1 MSDYGNIKNL
11 MLCRGMSLHPNS
23 FNCKRFLEVALRSTV
38 ANLERQKGTALD
50 IQYAK
55 ATYIPMV
62 RNLFAMCCG
71 LAPEELT
78 PEGYD
83 GDVISELT
91 KYHYNPERYQR
102 YMEDH
107 YSEFITQDESVLSK
121 LGDRWMN
128 AAKNFCCIGH
138 SSLPLPSRINR
149 APDKNY
155 VLRMNI
161 CGSRNEDFIPKES
174 LYDAGGKLSF
184 THMFRKLLEDTD
196 SVFPEVSKGGSV
208 VLPRMGTLKMSP
220 NAVRDMFLNLA
231 GFYNGE
237 AYWGLRML
245 VLQAPVLYKPTLS
258 FTRDYSSLKAE
269 DGVGFTGYAKNGCA
283 LLVIP
288 WFTTPIS
295 AVPGVIRRF
304 AQFAKSNSTYTFSNL
319 QRIGLNIPEPHGGY
333 EKEQMAEREQEI
345 AMRKKAGR
353 IAVEAMMKTPQK
365 GFACP
370 SMRVS
375 VCGESYDLDRKFYKI
390 DYPFVSEYNNPRP
403 MLRLAP
409 DTYRLDAW
417 LQKIYDPNPCTD
429 AATFIEARRR
439 LPLKSREQ
447 NLPNATAQDYEAFS
461 SSDVA
466 STLFGDEI

>member
-1 MSDYGNIKNL
+1 MSYYGNIKNL
-11 MLCRGMSLHPNS
+11 MLCRGMCLTPTS
-23 FNCKRFLEVALRSTV
+23 FNCKHFLEVALGSTV
-38 ANLERQKGTALD
+38 ANLEQQKCTALD
-50 IQYAK
+50 IQHAK
-55 ATYIPMV
+55 VTNIPMM

-71 LAPEELT
+71 LDPEELT

-83 GDVISELT
+83 SDVIRVLSE
-91 KYHYNPERYQR
+91 YQYNPERYRR

-107 YSEFITQDESVLSK
+107 YSEFIAQDESIIAK
-121 LGDRWMN
+121 LESRWVN
-128 AAKNFCCIGH
+128 GAKNFCCIGH
-138 SSLPLPSRINR
+138 SSLPLPSSADWTFIKK
-149 APDKNY
+149 DGWG
-155 VLRMNI
+155 MHI
-161 CGSRNEDFIPKES
+161 MGSRNEDFIPKES
-174 LYDAGGKLSF
+174 LFDAGGKLSF
-184 THMFRKLLEDTD
+184 TYMFRKLLEETD
-196 SVFPEVSKGGSV
+196 SVFPEVSKGGSI
-208 VLPRMGTLKMSP
+208 VLPRVGTLKMSP
-220 NAVRDMFLNLA
+220 NAVRDMNLNLA

-237 AYWGLRML
+237 AYWGLRMTA
-245 VLQAPVLYKPTLS
+245 LQAPVLFKPTLS
-258 FTRDYSSLKAE
+258 FRSDYSSFKAE
-269 DGVGFTGYAKNGCA
+269 DAVGFTGYAKNGCII
-283 LLVIP
+283 LVVP

-319 QRIGLNIPEPHGGY
+319 QHIGLTIPEPRGC
-333 EKEQMAEREQEI
+333 EKEQRTEMEQET

-370 SMRVS
+370 SIHVS
-375 VCGESYDLDRKFYKI
+375 VCDESYDLDRKFYKI
-390 DYPFVSEYNNPRP
+390 DYPFVPEYKNPRP